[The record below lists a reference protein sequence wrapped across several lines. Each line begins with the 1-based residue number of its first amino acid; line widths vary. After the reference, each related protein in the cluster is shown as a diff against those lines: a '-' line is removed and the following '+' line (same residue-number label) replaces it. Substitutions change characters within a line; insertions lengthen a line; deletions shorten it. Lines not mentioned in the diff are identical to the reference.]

1 MGSTTLKLLKR
12 GAGDERE
19 ASDLVPRDFPL
30 EIGKTVG
37 TRLEKP
43 KWGMMGTCAERERG
57 EMGTGGNRGVVLFLP
72 FPTLPWLPLSI
83 IKQGKSVCCLH

>member
-37 TRLEKP
+37 TRLKKP
-43 KWGMMGTCAERERG
+43 KWGMMGTCACRARAG
-57 EMGTGGNRGVVLFLP
+57 RDGNWRRSWSGAFSP
-72 FPTLPWLPLSI
+72 FPNTPFAPTFDN
-83 IKQGKSVCCLH
+83 